1 MVPMVK
7 ARIIV
12 RTGALPAMAPQ
23 GSCAISNDE
32 ADMLSSS
39 SSSSSAGV
47 DLSFIAH
54 DLMCLFADSS

>member
-39 SSSSSAGV
+39 SSSSAGV

-54 DLMCLFADSS
+54 DLMCRFAD